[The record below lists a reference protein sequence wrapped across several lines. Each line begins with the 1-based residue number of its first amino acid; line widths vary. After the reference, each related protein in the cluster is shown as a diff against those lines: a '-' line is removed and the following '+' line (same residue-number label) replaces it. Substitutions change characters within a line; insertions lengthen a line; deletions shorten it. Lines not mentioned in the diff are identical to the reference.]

1 MGQICLTKEMLIR
14 DELEDMNERMPQLIE
29 YCRELMEGDK
39 TINAN
44 IREVFRISEA
54 LRALSVSAERACRTI
69 RDLIIFMAVLV
80 LAGCATKPVVYE
92 KYPKTGWV
100 LVGTWA
106 DGTPHYD
113 ATWRVQ
119 KWSQKYEQWLEVG
132 TNLTRKEADA
142 LADGL
147 PPGTT
152 VTLTRMIDPP
162 EDAWEKGKAGRVK
175 PYDKQRKRFVYID
188 HPKHGP
194 GFETYNTL

>member
-1 MGQICLTKEMLIR
+1 MTSVLVR
-14 DELEDMNERMPQLIE
+14 DEIEDMNERMPSLITQ
-29 YCRELMEGDK
+29 CQELLNLDHEM
-39 TINAN
+39 TAN
-44 IREVFRISEA
+44 IREVYRISEA
-54 LRALSVSAERACRTI
+54 LRALSISADRAGRTI
-69 RDLIIFMAVLV
+69 RDLIVFLAILV

-92 KYPKTGWV
+92 QYPKTGWV

-113 ATWRVQ
+113 TTWRVQ

-162 EDAWEKGKAGRVK
+162 EDAWEKGKAGKRNS
-175 PYDKQRKRFVYID
+175 PRPFDKQRKRFVYIE